1 MYIYDKYLKLVKE
14 TASAKAELSSAIKDL
29 KIPELYIYDQRYTVL
44 FLIAEITVRKKGFFI
59 SNDLKSETNLS
70 DKSVERLIKFL
81 VEKSFYEPR
90 IGKDKRRKLYYPSKD
105 LHKHIMSTWSVR
117 IRQNE
122 AIKQFGVENLDEI
135 LDFFK
140 TSKVYP
146 FPNDKEKF

>member
-1 MYIYDKYLKLVKE
+1 
-14 TASAKAELSSAIKDL
+14 
-29 KIPELYIYDQRYTVL
+29 
-44 FLIAEITVRKKGFFI
+44 
-59 SNDLKSETNLS
+59 
-70 DKSVERLIKFL
+70 
-81 VEKSFYEPR
+81 
-90 IGKDKRRKLYYPSKD
+90 
-105 LHKHIMSTWSVR
+105 MSTWSVR